1 MKRYVTLICLIT
13 ASVFIGSCAKTD
25 ADKENEI
32 IQSGINDIK
41 LDPQYNWMVV
51 LPGLGCKGCIQEA
64 EAFMRD
70 YLDRQNILFVLTKV
84 QSLKILQQKIKN
96 SIWGRK
102 NVYIDKDGY
111 FDIPTNNSI
120 YPIIVQIKGGKAV
133 AHQFQS
139 PSNGQAFEWLKAQVE

>member
-1 MKRYVTLICLIT
+1 
-13 ASVFIGSCAKTD
+13 
-25 ADKENEI
+25 
-32 IQSGINDIK
+32 
-41 LDPQYNWMVV
+41 
-51 LPGLGCKGCIQEA
+51 
-64 EAFMRD
+64 
-70 YLDRQNILFVLTKV
+70 VLTKV